1 MGEDGAEHDQGNNKK
16 QRSQDIRL
24 HGHARL
30 PQARRE
36 YNPIRRPSVPSGCR
50 DALSFPFWK
59 NVAHSTKRRTKGGG
73 TLKTIVVARSGH
85 QSVGD
90 HLTEMKSWLNARNIA
105 PRELTMLHIL
115 KFRVVFRAIFDLD
128 HEADQFVQQFG

>member
-1 MGEDGAEHDQGNNKK
+1 M
-16 QRSQDIRL
+16 
-24 HGHARL
+24 
-30 PQARRE
+30 
-36 YNPIRRPSVPSGCR
+36 
-50 DALSFPFWK
+50 
-59 NVAHSTKRRTKGGG
+59 
-73 TLKTIVVARSGH
+73 KTIVVARSGN

-90 HLTEMKSWLNARNIA
+90 HFTEMRSWLSARNIA